1 MSGPPPPNLSTLKLE
16 RGNTPQKNVNKL
28 KLLSQQGQ
36 FTIPEQKSVASF
48 FSNPHSK
55 IPNVKPSNNFFS
67 NKQSKGGRRRSRHA
81 KKTRRHRRN
90 RKH

>member
-1 MSGPPPPNLSTLKLE
+1 MSGPPPPNLSTLKLK

-28 KLLSQQGQ
+28 NLLSQQGQ

-55 IPNVKPSNNFFS
+55 IPKVKPSNNFFS
-67 NKQSKGGRRRSRHA
+67 KKSNGGRRRSRHA
-81 KKTRRHRRN
+81 KKTRRHS
-90 RKH
+90 KH